1 MERERRMS
9 GIADE
14 RHYSHE
20 DWVDFV
26 RDVAPLDQLEAMRRH
41 LAAGCESCREVH
53 QTWKAVLETV
63 RAEPSVEPP
72 AEALRV
78 ARALYAGT
86 KPRRGAGI
94 LRATAKLL
102 FDSQLAAAAA
112 GVRTLRPGP
121 RKLLYLFENEKFLFD
136 LQVEPARDHARIVL
150 IGQVLELDT
159 DQPHVAGMSVLLF
172 QQEKVIAQIKTNPYG
187 EFRVEFDDTGD
198 DLSLVVDLDHVEM
211 VIALSDPG

>member
-1 MERERRMS
+1 MS
-9 GIADE
+9 SIADQ

-26 RDVAPLDQLEAMRRH
+26 RDVAPLDQLQAMRRH
-41 LAAGCESCREVH
+41 LAAGCESCGEVY

-63 RAEPSVEPP
+63 RQEPSVEPP
-72 AEALRV
+72 AQALRL

-86 KPRRGAGI
+86 TPRRGAAI
-94 LRATAKLL
+94 VRATAKLL

-136 LQVEPARDHARIVL
+136 LQVERSKDRAKIVL
-150 IGQVLELDT
+150 IGQVMELDT
-159 DQPHVAGMSVLLF
+159 DDPQVGGMPVLLF
-172 QQEKVIAQIKTNPYG
+172 QQEKVIAKIRTNPHG
-187 EFRVEFDDTGD
+187 EFRIEFDDTGD
-198 DLSLVVDLDHVEM
+198 DLSLVVDLDHIEM
-211 VIALSDPG
+211 VIALSDPV

>member
-1 MERERRMS
+1 MS

-26 RDVAPLDQLEAMRRH
+26 RDLAPPDQLEAMRQH

-53 QTWKAVLETV
+53 DTWKAVLETI

-72 AEALRV
+72 AEAMRR

-86 KPRRGAGI
+86 KPWRSVPI
-94 LRATAKLL
+94 VRATARLL
-102 FDSQLAAAAA
+102 FDSHLAAAAA
-112 GVRTLRPGP
+112 GVRALRRGP
-121 RKLLYLFENEKFLFD
+121 RKLLYLFEKEKFLFD
-136 LQVEPARDHARIVL
+136 LQVEPSRDHARIVL
-150 IGQVLELDT
+150 IGQVMELET
-159 DQPHVAGMSVLLF
+159 DEPHVAGMSVLLF

-198 DLSLVVDLDHVEM
+198 DLSLVVDLDHIEM
-211 VIALSDPG
+211 VIALSDPA